1 MPIPEITWSQALAW
15 RLRRHYLADERAGS
29 VEEVV
34 GRLCGVQAQV
44 ASSADLAVRVRHAT
58 SVGGEVGA
66 ALDDG
71 RVIKTWAMRGT
82 LHLLRPDDGGAF
94 LRLIADGRSWE
105 RPSWIRYFHA
115 TPDDVE
121 TLRVAVAHALE
132 GRVLSREELIAA
144 VTAQPG
150 LGHVAETLRSGWGT
164 LLKPIAWQGDLCF
177 GPQRGSR
184 VTFQRPVDASRGW
197 AGLPS
202 AEDAA
207 PVAIAAYL
215 GAYGPASADSFANWL
230 AGGWFP
236 KRRVKA
242 LFAEMG
248 DRLAEVSVEGE
259 RLWVRREDLD
269 EVAAAQPTK
278 ALRLLGGF
286 DQWVLGPT
294 TADIH
299 VLAAARRTDVSRQSG
314 WIAPIVIA
322 GGVVR
327 GTWDLDRDTV
337 RVAWFRESGR
347 APRTAL
353 QGETQRLATLL
364 GRTLTVEIAA
374 V

>member
-1 MPIPEITWSQALAW
+1 
-15 RLRRHYLADERAGS
+15 
-29 VEEVV
+29 
-34 GRLCGVQAQV
+34 
-44 ASSADLAVRVRHAT
+44 
-58 SVGGEVGA
+58 
-66 ALDDG
+66 
-71 RVIKTWAMRGT
+71 
-82 LHLLRPDDGGAF
+82 
-94 LRLIADGRSWE
+94 
-105 RPSWIRYFHA
+105 
-115 TPDDVE
+115 
-121 TLRVAVAHALE
+121 
-132 GRVLSREELIAA
+132 
-144 VTAQPG
+144 
-150 LGHVAETLRSGWGT
+150 
-164 LLKPIAWQGDLCF
+164 
-177 GPQRGSR
+177 
-184 VTFQRPVDASRGW
+184 
-197 AGLPS
+197 
-202 AEDAA
+202 
-207 PVAIAAYL
+207 
-215 GAYGPASADSFANWL
+215 
-230 AGGWFP
+230 
-236 KRRVKA
+236 
-242 LFAEMG
+242 MG

-269 EVAAAQPTK
+269 EVAAAEPTK